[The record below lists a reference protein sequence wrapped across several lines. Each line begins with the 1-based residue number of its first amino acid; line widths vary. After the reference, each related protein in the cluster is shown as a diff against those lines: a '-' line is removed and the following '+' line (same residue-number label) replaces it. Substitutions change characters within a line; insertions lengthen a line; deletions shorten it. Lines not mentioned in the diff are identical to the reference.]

1 MVKIDYRDLGSIATI
16 TLSST
21 VFEFRRHNRV
31 VDTALF
37 LNSVSAKRS
46 GLFFMKTV
54 LSGRSAPMLKVYK
67 IALQEMA
74 R

>member
-1 MVKIDYRDLGSIATI
+1 MKIDYQDHGATASI
-16 TLSST
+16 TLTST

-37 LNSVSAKRS
+37 LTSVSAYYS
-46 GLFFMKTV
+46 GFFFMKTV
-54 LSGRSAPMLKVYK
+54 LSGRSAAVLRAYKVV
-67 IALQEMA
+67 LREMA

>member
-1 MVKIDYRDLGSIATI
+1 MKIDYQDHGATASI
-16 TLSST
+16 TLTST

-37 LNSVSAKRS
+37 LTNATAKRN
-46 GLFFMKTV
+46 GVFVMKTV
-54 LSGRSAPMLKVYK
+54 LMGRPQVAHEAYKVMLR
-67 IALQEMA
+67 EMA

>member
-1 MVKIDYRDLGSIATI
+1 MKIDYQDHGATASI
-16 TLSST
+16 TLTST
-21 VFEFRRHNRV
+21 VLEFRRHNRV

-37 LNSVSAKRS
+37 LTSISAHRS

-54 LSGRSAPMLKVYK
+54 LSGRSAAVLKAYK
-67 IALQEMA
+67 VVLQEMA

>member
-1 MVKIDYRDLGSIATI
+1 MKIDYQDHGATASI
-16 TLSST
+16 TLTST

-37 LNSVSAKRS
+37 LTSVSSHRS

-54 LSGRSAPMLKVYK
+54 LSGRSAAVLKAYK
-67 IALQEMA
+67 VILREMA

>member
-1 MVKIDYRDLGSIATI
+1 MKIDYQDHGATASI
-16 TLSST
+16 TLTST

-37 LNSVSAKRS
+37 LTSVSARHS

-54 LSGRSAPMLKVYK
+54 LSGRSAAVLKAYK
-67 IALQEMA
+67 VVLREMA

>member
-1 MVKIDYRDLGSIATI
+1 VKIDYQDHGATASI
-16 TLSST
+16 TLTST
-21 VFEFRRHNRV
+21 VFELRRHNRV

-37 LNSVSAKRS
+37 LTSISAHRS

-54 LSGRSAPMLKVYK
+54 LSGRSAAVLKAYK
-67 IALQEMA
+67 VVLREMA

>member
-1 MVKIDYRDLGSIATI
+1 MKIDYQDHGATASI
-16 TLSST
+16 TLTST
-21 VFEFRRHNRV
+21 VFDFRRHNRV

-37 LNSVSAKRS
+37 LTSVSAHRS

-54 LSGRSAPMLKVYK
+54 LSGRSTVVLKAYK
-67 IALQEMA
+67 IVLREMA

>member
-1 MVKIDYRDLGSIATI
+1 MKIDYRDLGSIATI
-16 TLSST
+16 TLTST

-31 VDTALF
+31 VDTTLF
-37 LNSVSAKRS
+37 LTSVSAHRS

>member
-1 MVKIDYRDLGSIATI
+1 VKIDYQDHGATASI
-16 TLSST
+16 TLTST

-37 LNSVSAKRS
+37 MTNVSAYHS
-46 GLFFMKTV
+46 GFFFMKTV
-54 LSGRSAPMLKVYK
+54 LSGRSAAVLKAYK
-67 IALQEMA
+67 IVLREMA

>member
-1 MVKIDYRDLGSIATI
+1 MKIDYQDHGATASI
-16 TLSST
+16 TLTST
-21 VFEFRRHNRV
+21 VFEFRRHNLV

-37 LNSVSAKRS
+37 LTSVSARHS
-46 GLFFMKTV
+46 GFFFMKTV

>member
-1 MVKIDYRDLGSIATI
+1 MKIDYRDLGSIATI

>member
-1 MVKIDYRDLGSIATI
+1 MKIDYQDHGTTASI
-16 TLSST
+16 TLTST

-37 LNSVSAKRS
+37 LTDVSASRS
-46 GLFFMKTV
+46 GVFFMKTV
-54 LSGRSAPMLKVYK
+54 LSGRTPVVLRAYKVVMR
-67 IALQEMA
+67 EWW

>member
-1 MVKIDYRDLGSIATI
+1 MKIDYQDHGATASI
-16 TLSST
+16 TLTST

-37 LNSVSAKRS
+37 LTSVNAHRS